1 MSDIANAPA
10 PSADA
15 PVAAPT
21 NEVAINPNPVSPPSP
36 IETQVPAEQQPQR
49 RPSRLE
55 TIENAF
61 KKHEASRPKP
71 KPAEAKMG
79 HNQPPEPTEEEEKFD
94 LRRRPKDQP
103 RERGKF
109 VARAPAEGEQSAQ
122 ISAQSAQSAQSQNV
136 PGTRP
141 APPQLPEHAPYRAP
155 PPRMHQQAQAEWH
168 AAPESVR
175 GEVYR
180 MAKEFNDA
188 YQRQQADVQEME
200 QIRQFQHMARQ
211 HGTTLQK
218 ALQNYTGMEQ
228 LLRTDLVAGLDLI
241 INNLKLRSPDGQPL
255 GIRDVAYH
263 ILNQTPEQHR
273 LLQSQNQQMAQ
284 SHQLAQL
291 QQRQAALEQREQQ
304 MYARERFVY
313 NRSAVDQFADTH
325 PRFDELGEP
334 IMQELSYG
342 HPLDVAYRRADLLH
356 PTPAA
361 QTRTPSAQTRQADR
375 SISGAPDGSM
385 NGASSRAK
393 RPTPSINDAVTN
405 ALKQVRGSM

>member
-1 MSDIANAPA
+1 M
-10 PSADA
+10 
-15 PVAAPT
+15 
-21 NEVAINPNPVSPPSP
+21 
-36 IETQVPAEQQPQR
+36 
-49 RPSRLE
+49 
-55 TIENAF
+55 
-61 KKHEASRPKP
+61 H
-71 KPAEAKMG
+71 
-79 HNQPPEPTEEEEKFD
+79 PE
-94 LRRRPKDQP
+94 
-103 RERGKF
+103 
-109 VARAPAEGEQSAQ
+109 
-122 ISAQSAQSAQSQNV
+122 
-136 PGTRP
+136 
-141 APPQLPEHAPYRAP
+141 
-155 PPRMHQQAQAEWH
+155 AQAEWH

-188 YQRQQADVQEME
+188 YQRSNADVQEME

-218 ALQNYTGMEQ
+218 ALTNYTGMEQ

-255 GIRDVAYH
+255 GLRDVAYH
-263 ILNQTPEQHR
+263 VLNQTPEQHR

-356 PTPAA
+356 PPQAA
-361 QTRTPSAQTRQADR
+361 QTRTPSAQTRPADQ

-385 NGASSRAK
+385 NGAATRAK

-405 ALKQVRGSM
+405 ALKQVRGSI